1 MRTIDMPSFLP
12 LCLATRI
19 RWLLSCS
26 FQRSLRQSLIC
37 LNCQR
42 SLKLKNNLSVCREA
56 KQHCNPK
63 SLGDSIAGIGKLKS
77 VKCNCNGSKVSIL
90 CDKVIQNVFRHCHFK
105 TFHWQSEWLRLVR
118 LFSILSLWMKS
129 MVWLFKWN
137 LFMVH
142 ITHGTIYFVLTFECG
157 WNPMVWPFEWNLFSN
172 AFKWCCLL
180 FGILKNEIYKF
191 PSIIFDFSHF
201 WDKAEKW

>member
-1 MRTIDMPSFLP
+1 MRTIDVPSFFP

-26 FQRSLRQSLIC
+26 FQWSLRQSLIC

-42 SLKLKNNLSVCREA
+42 SLRRKNNVSVFREA

-90 CDKVIQNVFRHCHFK
+90 CDKVIQNVVIHCHFK
-105 TFHWQSEWLRLVR
+105 TFHWQSEWLRLVT
-118 LFSILSLWMKS
+118 LFSILSLWSKS
-129 MVWLFKWN
+129 MVWLFKWTSSAV
-137 LFMVH
+137 LS
-142 ITHGTIYFVLTFECG
+142 HGAVYC
-157 WNPMVWPFEWNLFSN
+157 S
-172 AFKWCCLL
+172 A
-180 FGILKNEIYKF
+180 LKNEIYKF
-191 PSIIFDFSHF
+191 PSTIFDFFHF